1 MGISDIGL
9 REERAREDR
18 EDEAIEK
25 KLRNDFCFFVSYY
38 SDKFEELNELKK
50 EVKNLYEYYGWEME
64 EWQWKIL
71 QKTMCMS

>member
-1 MGISDIGL
+1 MGISDIEL

-25 KLRNDFCFFVSYY
+25 KLRTDFDFFEDYF

-50 EVKNLYEYYGWEME
+50 EVKNLYESYGWEVKE
-64 EWQWKIL
+64 
-71 QKTMCMS
+71 

>member
-1 MGISDIGL
+1 MCISDIDL

-25 KLRNDFCFFVSYY
+25 KLRTDFDFFEDYF
-38 SDKFEELNELKK
+38 SDKFEELDELKK

-64 EWQWKIL
+64 E
-71 QKTMCMS
+71 